1 MGRNLHDENGASA
14 ASHSRASRIRRLG
27 AVAASA
33 VMALVV
39 SVLLAPAA
47 SAEASVSVSEQT
59 VAVTN
64 FPVQLVGC
72 VNSGNGEVVLIN
84 GSLHTVTA
92 LRDDADGG
100 FHVTTH
106 ANLADTSGLGIVS
119 GDTYRV
125 TDTAGGFGQRLS
137 LYFPSANAPPQSVTQ
152 SRDVR
157 FISVGSADNLL
168 LRFTV
173 HQTINANGE
182 LTVQNVTIEQICV
195 G

>member
-1 MGRNLHDENGASA
+1 MGRNFHDESGASA
-14 ASHSRASRIRRLG
+14 TSHQRGGRVRRFG
-27 AVAASA
+27 AVAVSA
-33 VMALVV
+33 VVAVAMTA
-39 SVLLAPAA
+39 LLAPAA
-47 SAEASVSVSEQT
+47 SAEAAVTVSNQT
-59 VAVTN
+59 VDVTN

-72 VNSGNGEVVLIN
+72 VNSGNGEVILIS

-92 LRDDADGG
+92 LRGDADGG
-100 FHVTTH
+100 THVTTH
-106 ANLADTSGLGIVS
+106 ANLADTSGIGTVS

-137 LYFPSANAPPQSVTQ
+137 LYFPSVNAPPRSVTQ

-168 LRFTV
+168 LRFTF

-182 LTVQNVTIEQICV
+182 LTVQNPTIEQICV